1 MRRRSHGS
9 EDVGAAGAD
18 ARGRIMAAIAAKPGI
33 HMRELERI
41 VGISLSGISHH
52 LRVLEKQGT
61 VIGISDRH
69 YRRYFLSSLVIP
81 DEARLLNED
90 DRRLLAECQRRASLA
105 IILSLA
111 TDGPMSHVEIEQR
124 LRRSKATV
132 EYHLSRL
139 VDSRIVRIVPESSS
153 QRYELV
159 EPARVVPV
167 LVTFAATLTDHTD
180 GFARLWLALGE

>member
-9 EDVGAAGAD
+9 EGVGAAGAD
-18 ARGRIMAAIAAKPGI
+18 ARGRIVAAIAAKPGI

-52 LRVLEKQGT
+52 LRVLENQGT

-90 DRRLLAECQRRASLA
+90 DRRLLAECRRRASLA

-111 TDGPMSHVEIEQR
+111 AEGPLSHAEFEKR
-124 LRRSKATV
+124 LRKSKGTV

-139 VDSRIVRIVPESSS
+139 VELRILENVPGASR
-153 QRYELV
+153 QRYQLL
-159 EPARVVPV
+159 EPAPV
-167 LVTFAATLTDHTD
+167 GPGLVTLDANLTDHPD
-180 GFARLWLALGE
+180 GFV

>member
-1 MRRRSHGS
+1 
-9 EDVGAAGAD
+9 
-18 ARGRIMAAIAAKPGI
+18 MAAIAAKPGI